1 MAVSA
6 RYTKGITIEIGGNA
20 TKLKTALDGANRS
33 IRTTQSELDTLRNS
47 LKLEWDPSQFQ
58 RAQELARRAVEETE
72 QKAQLL
78 RKALETLGDP
88 SGFSQTQREQYE
100 ALRRELSYAEVAARG
115 AREELTKVNRLQFTQ
130 LEEQARAA
138 TQALEDGL
146 EDADAALDNTRTRLE
161 LVRKKLEQGWD
172 TEDFRQA
179 QALAA
184 QAVEETERK
193 AELLRQKLAAL
204 EETGTERTCAA
215 YQRLDREL
223 AETES
228 AARDAQEELTKI
240 NRLQFTQLEEQAR
253 AAAQALEDGLEDADA
268 ALDNTNTRLEL
279 VQKKL
284 EQGWDAKRFDQ
295 AQELAQRAIS
305 QTEAKAELLRQKLA
319 ALEEA
324 GTEQTSAEYQRLE
337 KQLLETEQ
345 AAEQARERLQSI
357 NQLQLDHLNQG
368 LAEAARR
375 LTGAGTALTAGVT
388 APLTAAGVAAVR
400 FSSDTQEAINKVE
413 VAFGSAADRVKDWSD
428 TTLTSYGLARGTAL
442 DLAAL
447 FGDLA
452 TSMGFSQD
460 AAADMAMQLVAL
472 AGDLASFK
480 NVGVD
485 QAMNALKGIF
495 TGETESLK
503 ELGVVMT
510 QANVEAWALEQGIE
524 ASYDAMTQAEKVAL
538 QYQYVL
544 AMTANAQGDFART
557 GDSTANQLRILQESA
572 KELAASFGGELLE
585 VVTPVVEG
593 LNGLVQSFADLDEGS
608 KRTAVQVALFAA
620 ALGPALTLTGG
631 LNQAVSAGVGVYQTL
646 RTSLTAATAAQAG
659 LNAAMSA
666 NPVGAVVTAVSTL
679 AAVLGAAAVSAALT
693 RSAWQDTVEQLRQ
706 AEQAALDDAAAKKAQ
721 LDALRELLPELEA
734 LNSQSARTGEEQSRL
749 NGLVAVANELYPGL
763 IGQVDALTGAYDIN
777 TQAIERTIDAMER
790 QYELE
795 AYQDILAEKYQA
807 IAQLKVELAQA
818 EQDLAEAVRESEA
831 AQQAMND
838 TTDDGSFEALTQ
850 NYLNARSAAQAQA
863 DTVEALKGRITGLE
877 GEARELLSTTAGL
890 TGTLEEQTGALTAS
904 GAAAGEASARLA
916 ELNGVLERT
925 QGACELLAQA
935 QREQSEAGYLE
946 LDTVAK
952 LLAEYPQLA
961 PYLVEAADGYQLAD
975 GALQDYIATQ
985 RAAYEVA
992 LNDAQR
998 AADAIVSA
1006 EADKINALNQ
1016 TTASA
1021 QAQLTALANLYQSMG
1036 ANAENAAEGASYYT
1050 KANEYRAAA
1059 QELEEAAKSLATFDR
1074 VSASYFR
1081 SASTSSG
1088 KKSTTTS
1095 SRGGSS
1101 SSTAAKEKTPAEL
1114 ELEAYRAAV
1123 EELDHQRAMD
1133 LIREETYYQ
1142 RKAALGEQ
1150 YLKNNRDERWKL
1162 DEELYT
1168 WQSGAYERDLQAL
1181 REALDA
1187 EEITWEEY
1195 LKGLAQA
1202 RTDHLTEGGEAWQ
1215 DALRTEAEEEQA
1227 LREEAYQEQ
1236 LEDLQYFLDLD
1247 LISEAEFHTRKA
1259 ALRDQYLAENSK
1271 AWKDATVELYQ
1282 WQKEQREQQLKEL
1295 EEQLQERLDAAK
1307 EAYEAQTQA
1316 LEDQLKEEKELLKE
1330 HYDDAKAQA
1339 KEAYEAEKQAA
1350 KEAYDARVAQ
1360 IQAQL
1365 EAEEERLNAVLE
1377 GIDAEIQARRELRE
1391 DEEQDDA
1398 IAAARKRLEAAQAQ
1412 LAYARDEEQ
1421 RLEWEKEVQRLQE
1434 ALDQAIQDKED
1445 TAFYRE
1451 KEEEKE
1457 AVQDQLEEVREEASA
1472 AKDAAKAEYD
1482 AALERLESAYDAR
1495 LEGLEEEYQSA
1506 LAQLEEDY
1514 QRRLAEAEEDYDR
1527 RVEALRDRYENG
1539 GTAQSGGGTA
1549 APAVDLDKLGTVLGA
1564 VASGLA
1570 AVGNTITQTITNHR
1584 SANLTYQ
1591 VTGGMT
1597 EGQVARTVRK
1607 TLEELDR

>member
-115 AREELTKVNRLQFTQ
+115 AREELTK
-130 LEEQARAA
+130 
-138 TQALEDGL
+138 
-146 EDADAALDNTRTRLE
+146 
-161 LVRKKLEQGWD
+161 
-172 TEDFRQA
+172 
-179 QALAA
+179 
-184 QAVEETERK
+184 
-193 AELLRQKLAAL
+193 
-204 EETGTERTCAA
+204 
-215 YQRLDREL
+215 
-223 AETES
+223 
-228 AARDAQEELTKI
+228 I

-295 AQELAQRAIS
+295 AQALAQRAIS

-693 RSAWQDTVEQLRQ
+693 GSAWQDTVEQLRQ

-777 TQAIERTIDAMER
+777 TQAIQRTIDAMER

-795 AYQDILAEKYQA
+795 AYQDILAEKYAA
-807 IAQLKVELAQA
+807 IAQLKVELTQA

-838 TTDDGSFEALTQ
+838 TADDGSFEALTQ

-863 DTVEALKGRITGLE
+863 DAVEALKGRITGLE

-890 TGTLEEQTGALTAS
+890 TGTLEEQTGALTES
-904 GAAAGEASARLA
+904 GAAAGEVSAKLA

-961 PYLVEAADGYQLAD
+961 PYLLEAADGYQLAD

-1059 QELEEAAKSLATFDR
+1059 QELEAAAKSLATFDR

-1081 SASTSSG
+1081 SASTSSSG

-1095 SRGGSS
+1095 SRGGSTS
-1101 SSTAAKEKTPAEL
+1101 SSAAKEKTPAEL
-1114 ELEAYRAAV
+1114 ELEAYQAAV

-1162 DEELYT
+1162 DEELYA

-1202 RTDHLTEGGEAWQ
+1202 RADHLTEGGEAWQ

-1227 LREEAYQEQ
+1227 LWEEAYQEQ

-1295 EEQLQERLDAAK
+1295 EEQLQERLEAAK

>member
-204 EETGTERTCAA
+204 EE
-215 YQRLDREL
+215 
-223 AETES
+223 
-228 AARDAQEELTKI
+228 
-240 NRLQFTQLEEQAR
+240 
-253 AAAQALEDGLEDADA
+253 
-268 ALDNTNTRLEL
+268 
-279 VQKKL
+279 
-284 EQGWDAKRFDQ
+284 
-295 AQELAQRAIS
+295 
-305 QTEAKAELLRQKLA
+305 
-319 ALEEA
+319 A

-480 NVGVD
+480 NVGLD

-838 TTDDGSFEALTQ
+838 TADDGSFEALTQ

-863 DTVEALKGRITGLE
+863 DAVEALKGRITGLE

-890 TGTLEEQTGALTAS
+890 TGTLEEQTGALTES
-904 GAAAGEASARLA
+904 GAAAGDASARLA
-916 ELNGVLERT
+916 ELNGVLEST

-961 PYLVEAADGYQLAD
+961 PYLLEAADGYQLAD
-975 GALQDYIATQ
+975 GALQDYIAAQ
-985 RAAYEVA
+985 RQEYQIA
-992 LNDAQR
+992 LNEAQT
-998 AADAIVSA
+998 AADEIVTA
-1006 EADKINALNQ
+1006 EARKLQAILETTNGTVDQINSLLNLSQ
-1016 TTASA
+1016 IASSTTLSTK
-1021 QAQLTALANLYQSMG
+1021 QQLSGLADEYERLG
-1036 ANAENAAEGASYYT
+1036 ANADNLAEGVSYYQ

-1059 QELEEAAKSLATFDR
+1059 QELEEAAKSLDTFDR
-1074 VSASYFR
+1074 VSGSYFR
-1081 SASTSSG
+1081 SAS
-1088 KKSTTTS
+1088 
-1095 SRGGSS
+1095 SRGGST
-1101 SSTAAKEKTPAEL
+1101 STSAAKEKTPAER

-1162 DEELYT
+1162 DEELYA

-1215 DALRTEAEEEQA
+1215 DALRTEAEEEQT